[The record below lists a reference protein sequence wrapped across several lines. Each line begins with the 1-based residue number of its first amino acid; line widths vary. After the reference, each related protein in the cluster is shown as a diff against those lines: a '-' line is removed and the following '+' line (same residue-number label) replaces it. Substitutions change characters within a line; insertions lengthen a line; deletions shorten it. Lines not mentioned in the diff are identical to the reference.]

1 MDFLYI
7 LENFVESVAGKEG
20 VKLLHLLKE
29 RENISEFILAEDL
42 KININ
47 QVRNLLYKLNSFNL
61 VYSNRKKD
69 KEKGLYI
76 YYWTFNFKHARDLLI
91 MRKKRELGHLQE
103 ELSKE
108 NDQRYYICKNDG
120 TRFEFEEAM
129 EISFKCP
136 ECGSLL
142 HQEDSTKKIGEINHK
157 ITVLH
162 QELEE
167 LDKPVTITPKPEEEE
182 VKARKK
188 RKIKIKKGKKKKAK
202 KAKKKSKPKKKAKVK
217 KVKKVKK
224 KVKRKIKKKP
234 EKSSKII
241 KKLKKIRF

>member
-129 EISFKCP
+129 EIGFKCP

-142 HQEDSTKKIGEINHK
+142 HQEDATKKIGEINHR
-157 ITVLH
+157 ISTLN
-162 QELEE
+162 QELEV
-167 LDKPVTITPKPEEEE
+167 LKKPVTIILKPEEEE
-182 VKARKK
+182 KEKKIK
-188 RKIKIKKGKKKKAK
+188 RKIK
-202 KAKKKSKPKKKAKVK
+202 KAKKKKARKTK
-217 KVKKVKK
+217 
-224 KVKRKIKKKP
+224 KIK
-234 EKSSKII
+234 
-241 KKLKKIRF
+241 